1 MNDIENLKPFPK
13 FCYSI
18 GYIPTSYK
26 VSMTY
31 EEQLVWL
38 CDYIKNTVIPTIN
51 NNSHVVEELQYFVE
65 HYFDNLDVQT
75 EINNKLDAMVLDGTL
90 AEVINEQL
98 FDELDDKITNLETEV
113 NNIEKTE
120 LVIFGDSWTAPSVTD
135 AIWGNIVANNLNL
148 NLHNY
153 ASNGAGF
160 VSPVTNLISTQV
172 TTFLADDTYEKE
184 KVKFIIILGG
194 INDYKNSIGYDVLG
208 NAIHNVIEDLQ
219 EECPDA
225 KILYVSNCEA
235 PRTRTQSNF
244 WINVHNYLS
253 TADSI
258 GTLNLDD
265 FIGIALYNT
274 SNYFHLTQNGQKF
287 MSKLIISAL
296 TGGELTPF
304 RDQRIVEDD
313 YIRLVINTQKIGN
326 MAHNN
331 ILVYFKQAF
340 TSDTLTLDSSEL
352 DFPYYDNS
360 RTYSASTR
368 PSQVFDYR
376 IERRSFI
383 IASADEFTQGYTAIF
398 DCFTYLPI

>member
-1 MNDIENLKPFPK
+1 MNMFNKLPPFKWYVLQNFPFIEADFDAITNYQLLCKIVEYLNLNIDKTNEL
-13 FCYSI
+13 
-18 GYIPTSYK
+18 G
-26 VSMTY
+26 
-31 EEQLVWL
+31 EQ
-38 CDYIKNTVIPTIN
+38 
-51 NNSHVVEELQYFVE
+51 VEALTNWFN
-65 HYFDNLDVQT
+65 NLDVQD
-75 EINNKLDAMVLDGTL
+75 EIDNKLDDMAESGQL
-90 AEVINEQL
+90 AEIINEQIFEAL
-98 FDELDDKITNLETEV
+98 NTRITNLETEV
-113 NNIEKTE
+113 NNIKKTE

-172 TTFLADDTYEKE
+172 TTFLSDNTYEKE

-208 NAIHNVIEDLQ
+208 NGIHNVIEDLQ
-219 EECPDA
+219 EECPNA

-253 TADSI
+253 TANSI
-258 GTLNLDD
+258 STLNLDD

-340 TSDTLTLDSSEL
+340 TSHTLNLESSDLDL
-352 DFPYYDNS
+352 PYYDNS
-360 RTYSASTR
+360 RTLSNITR
-368 PSQVFDYR
+368 PVQTFDYR
-376 IERRSFI
+376 IEQRSFV
-383 IASADEFTQGYTAIF
+383 IASNDEFTQGYTAIF
-398 DCFTYLPI
+398 DCFTYLPV